1 MSVALSAPR
10 YSFVKFTQVEP
21 LLCLDDVSLCLPV
34 YSPVSDLK
42 FQVRVTV
49 SGDDT
54 AWFNVPYNEGP
65 VSYVDSIQAGICF
78 DCEPTAVFPVGFFSF
93 SAQWR
98 KIEEGESQDVWVG
111 NFSAYSNAYFDT
123 LDKSQCFRLCFY
135 RVKTTVGSNTVIGL
149 TQPIIT
155 CTDTCFYKI
164 TDVCYTSVVTY
175 GNNEDNYGFIYTDDN
190 GDPNWTNRIRLPFY
204 LRSMQMP
211 SEERS
216 YIKSDG
222 SKVKLF
228 ERIEEEYELITD
240 WMKKEHHR
248 NIKVMLGH
256 DTLTITNVN
265 AGMINNTNF
274 VCREAYEIQWQ
285 DPDMITA
292 VATTKV
298 VRADALTL
306 NNHNCN

>member
-1 MSVALSAPR
+1 MSVVLAAPK
-10 YSFVKFTQVEP
+10 YSFVQFTTVEP
-21 LLCLDDVSLCLPV
+21 LLCVDDVNLCLPV
-34 YSPVSDLK
+34 NSPTDIK

-49 SGDDT
+49 SGEDLT
-54 AWFNVPYNEGP
+54 WFNVPYNDGP
-65 VSYVDSIQAGICF
+65 VSKVQTIQAGICF
-78 DCEPTAVFPVGFFSF
+78 DCEPTVVFPTNFFSF
-93 SAQWR
+93 SADWR
-98 KIEEGESQDVWVG
+98 KIEDGEGQDVWIG
-111 NFSAYSNAYFDT
+111 NFSSYSSAYFNT
-123 LDKSQCFRLCFY
+123 LPQGQCFKLCFY
-135 RVKTTVGSNTVIGL
+135 RVETVVGSNTVLGL

-164 TDVCYTSVVTY
+164 SDVCYTSLVTY
-175 GNNEDNYGFIYTDDN
+175 GNNEDNYGFIYTDAN

-216 YIKSDG
+216 YTKSNG
-222 SKVKLF
+222 EKVKLF
-228 ERIEEEYELITD
+228 ERIEEEYELVTD

-248 NIKVMLGH
+248 SMKVMLGH
-256 DTLTITNVN
+256 DTLNITNSNV
-265 AGMINNTNF
+265 GIVSNNDF
-274 VCREAYEIQWQ
+274 ICREGYEIQWQ

-292 VATTKV
+292 TATTKV